1 MVTPAARKMTDDT
14 KLPLTSDN
22 PTEALLAQLREQAP
36 HVFSEGKVDW
46 DKCRRAFK
54 SDHPCALN
62 FDQGLRPPV

>member
-1 MVTPAARKMTDDT
+1 MTDDT

-46 DKCRRAFK
+46 DKHGSSSRQRL
-54 SDHPCALN
+54 P
-62 FDQGLRPPV
+62 GEE